1 MTQIKVDKQ
10 TLQHFRAYLEQ
21 QASYMEGQMGDE
33 DVDIN
38 TNYYGWYEATN
49 HYISLIE
56 KAEQN
61 PNYSFFYG
69 DLTDANKVLS

>member
-1 MTQIKVDKQ
+1 
-10 TLQHFRAYLEQ
+10 
-21 QASYMEGQMGDE
+21 MEGAMDGE

-38 TNYYGWYEATN
+38 SNYYGWYEATT

-56 KAEQN
+56 KAESN

-69 DLTDANKVLS
+69 DLTDANEVLS

>member
-10 TLQHFRAYLEQ
+10 TLTHFRVLLEQ
-21 QASYMEGQMGDE
+21 QKSVMEGAMDGE
-33 DVDIN
+33 DIDIN
-38 TNYYGWYEATN
+38 SNYYGWYEATT

-56 KAEQN
+56 RAEQN

-69 DLTDANKVLS
+69 DLTETKEVLS

>member
-10 TLQHFRAYLEQ
+10 TLQHFRVFLEQ
-21 QASYMEGQMGDE
+21 QASYMEGQMDGQ
-33 DVDIN
+33 DVDIKSS
-38 TNYYGWYEATN
+38 YYGWYEATN

-69 DLTDANKVLS
+69 DLTETDKVLS

>member
-10 TLQHFRAYLEQ
+10 TLTHFRVLLEQ

-56 KAEQN
+56 RAEQN

>member
-21 QASYMEGQMGDE
+21 QVSYMEGQMGDE

-38 TNYYGWYEATN
+38 SNYYGLYEATT

>member
-10 TLQHFRAYLEQ
+10 TLQHFRVLLEQ
-21 QASYMEGQMGDE
+21 QKSVMEGQMGDE

-38 TNYYGWYEATN
+38 SNYYGWYEATN